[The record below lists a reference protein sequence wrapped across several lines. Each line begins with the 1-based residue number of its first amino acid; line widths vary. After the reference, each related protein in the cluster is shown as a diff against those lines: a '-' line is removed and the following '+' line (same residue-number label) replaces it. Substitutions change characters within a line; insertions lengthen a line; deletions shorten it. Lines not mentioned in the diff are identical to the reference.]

1 MLFHQLGQDLIL
13 LLNPFFQF
21 LDPTLLFGLVL
32 LTALGCLLKS
42 CRSVLKKLPQPSMK
56 YRRLQIELLADVRH
70 GAFFHQMPSQNRYFF
85 LGSVIL
91 PCFLQNV
98 LRCVYLNGGSLHFR
112 LRQDTTPST
121 QCRTPRAEFRASS
134 PESNPPTFSFNHL

>member
-1 MLFHQLGQDLIL
+1 MLLHQLGQDLIL

-91 PCFLQNV
+91 PCFLQM
-98 LRCVYLNGGSLHFR
+98 
-112 LRQDTTPST
+112 
-121 QCRTPRAEFRASS
+121 SS
-134 PESNPPTFSFNHL
+134 VVFILTADHSISD

>member
-1 MLFHQLGQDLIL
+1 MLLHQLGQDLIL

-112 LRQDTTPST
+112 LRQDTMGEQDLLSRVGTLFFFPSL
-121 QCRTPRAEFRASS
+121 RS
-134 PESNPPTFSFNHL
+134 PCL